1 MDSRNKTKTR
11 FIFLTAVLLTAFN
24 TFAQDSPVVSK
35 GNLQFYIDNASFMG
49 KENKTYTE
57 FYLMLFSDQLISAG
71 NDRDTVKELVIKSS
85 IINPDDERIVTDK
98 QWTTNALL
106 PRDSSSPNN
115 TVIYDQWAEFLSPGT
130 YNVNV
135 TIEAGNPEI
144 SGKAEFSIDVP
155 KFNNNTF
162 SISQIEFVSEVKKES
177 TKTPFT
183 KGSQAVIPNPW
194 RRYGALNSRLSF
206 FYEIYNLPVGSNLTG
221 EYILTNNAGETV
233 KKLSG
238 IKYGN
243 STENASIVHG
253 INISR
258 LPTGTYDL
266 NIIIKDSGDGNSFTK
281 SRTFE
286 VIRLDS
292 ITQNVGLTAEE
303 AEIEGG
309 IIKYIGTPGQY
320 NFYES
325 LDLTGKTRYVIN
337 FWAEKDP
344 TPGTLENE
352 YLQKIMERFRYANQ
366 NFKWGKTPGWK
377 SDRGRVIIKYGMP
390 DDIDYHS
397 TEADTKDYEVW
408 TYNQDRKFS
417 FVFADLRSN
426 GNYRLIH
433 STKEGEVSNPNWRD
447 YLN

>member
-1 MDSRNKTKTR
+1 MDSRNKTKTG

-24 TFAQDSPVVSK
+24 SFAQDSPVVSK

-85 IINPDDERIVTDK
+85 ITNPADERIVTDK

-135 TIEAGNPEI
+135 TIEAGNREK

-155 KFNNNTF
+155 EFDSNTF

-177 TKTPFT
+177 TDTPFT
-183 KGSQAVIPNPW
+183 KGSQEVIPNPW
-194 RRYGALNSRLSF
+194 RRYGALNYRLSF
-206 FYEIYNLPVGSNLTG
+206 FYEIYNMPADSNLKG
-221 EYILTNNAGETV
+221 EYIITNNTGKTV
-233 KKLSG
+233 KRLSDIEYRSG
-238 IKYGN
+238 SGN
-243 STENASIVHG
+243 VSVVHG

-258 LPTGTYDL
+258 FPTGTYEL
-266 NIIIKDSGDGNSFTK
+266 NIILCDSASGSFLSQ
-281 SRTFE
+281 SRSFE
-286 VIRLDS
+286 VIQLDS
-292 ITQNVGLTAEE
+292 IVRNTGLTEEE

-309 IIKYIGTPGQY
+309 LIKYLGTPSEY
-320 NFYES
+320 NFYEK
-325 LDLTGKTRYVIN
+325 LDLTGKTQYVVN

-344 TPGTLENE
+344 IPGTPENE

-366 NFKWGKTPGWK
+366 TFKWGKTPGWK

-408 TYNQDRKFS
+408 TYNQDKRFI
-417 FVFADLRSN
+417 FIFADLRSN
-426 GNYRLIH
+426 GNFRLIH
-433 STKEGEVSNPNWRD
+433 STKEGEVSDPNWRD

>member
-337 FWAEKDP
+337 FWAKR
-344 TPGTLENE
+344 TL
-352 YLQKIMERFRYANQ
+352 LPER
-366 NFKWGKTPGWK
+366 WK
-377 SDRGRVIIKYGMP
+377 MSISKR
-390 DDIDYHS
+390 
-397 TEADTKDYEVW
+397 
-408 TYNQDRKFS
+408 
-417 FVFADLRSN
+417 
-426 GNYRLIH
+426 
-433 STKEGEVSNPNWRD
+433 
-447 YLN
+447 